1 MSPEQLQQFL
11 AWLNEQIRHANSTMN
26 ESRSHQNY
34 GREAQYAGMK
44 EAFEKCL
51 VKLNPRT

>member
-1 MSPEQLQQFL
+1 MSSEQLQQLL
-11 AWLNEQIRHANSTMN
+11 AWLNNQIHHANTAIN
-26 ESRSHQNY
+26 ESRELQNY

-51 VKLNPRT
+51 GQLSARI